1 MSNAD
6 KLGKDNLSFFLFFP
20 SITPVF
26 IIKIS
31 TRTSTRATVLV
42 IHRTLYGIRP
52 YVDGKLTGGGQP
64 VYRNHMET
72 FLDSTVADLLGF
84 LIYITI
90 FA

>member
-1 MSNAD
+1 MQTNW
-6 KLGKDNLSFFLFFP
+6 GRTIYLFFFFFS

-31 TRTSTRATVLV
+31 RTSTRATVLV

-64 VYRNHMET
+64 VYRNRMET